1 MIFVPKKPLF
11 LVLPYF
17 ELFSLQIRTKFRKS
31 LKDILNYCKL
41 QILFKSQNKLSIA
54 LCFKDHITKQ
64 ISSDTVYKFLCGFSK
79 ESFYDCVKHLNIRTS
94 KGIHIS
100 RLTKKKIKPKGS
112 AASDHFSLS
121 SNSPSFDS
129 FNELANKNRK
139 NLLELKKS
147 PLIMRDK
154 QLLNKN
160 IRSAL

>member
-11 LVLPYF
+11 LVLSYL

-41 QILFKSQNKLSIA
+41 QILFKSQNKLSNA

-64 ISSDTVYKFLCGFSK
+64 ISSDAVYKFLCGFCK
-79 ESFYDCVKHLNIRTS
+79 EFFYNCVKHLNIRTR

-100 RLTKKKIKPKGS
+100 RLTKKKIKSKCS

-121 SNSPSFDS
+121 SHSPSFDS
-129 FNELANKNRK
+129 FNVLAKKNRK
-139 NLLELKKS
+139 NLLKLKES

-154 QLLNKN
+154 HLLNKN